1 MKTTLNFAFRA
12 GIILALFFTMIASV
26 VAQKTALPCH
36 CPAPVNSQVLYLSS
50 VSYAITWTPPADVS
64 AVNGYTVRTT
74 LLPAGTVVSEDIV
87 AGPPYVKTG
96 LSPNSRYRIEVFSRC
111 RCGLSTSLSTII
123 DTPVGIIM
131 EDIIVQRTS
140 PNNLGP
146 AKETSN
152 LFIEWSGS
160 GTQEYVKV
168 ISGGSHVWIKKGGDG
183 LLAIVNSAGLYGIV
197 NNAPVYHGEVSVR
210 SNVSMGTTL
219 ANLELTSS
227 GVLVTG
233 GSAVLER
240 Y

>member
-1 MKTTLNFAFRA
+1 M
-12 GIILALFFTMIASV
+12 S
-26 VAQKTALPCH
+26 
-36 CPAPVNSQVLYLSS
+36 
-50 VSYAITWTPPADVS
+50 AI
-64 AVNGYTVRTT
+64 NGYTVRTT

-168 ISGGSHVWIKKGGDG
+168 ISGGSHIWIKKGADDVIA
-183 LLAIVNSAGLYGIV
+183 LVNSAGLFGVID
-197 NNAPVYHGEVSVR
+197 NTPVYHSNIVVR
-210 SNVSMGTTL
+210 SNTAGTIATL
-219 ANLELTSS
+219 HLTTS
-227 GVLVTG
+227 GVLVESG
-233 GSAVLER
+233 NVILER

>member
-12 GIILALFFTMIASV
+12 GIILALFFAMSAPV
-26 VAQKTALPCH
+26 VAQKTALPCN
-36 CPAPVNSQVLYLSS
+36 CPAPVNLQVLYLSP
-50 VSYAITWTPPADVS
+50 VSYAINWTPPADSGPVT
-64 AVNGYTVRTT
+64 GYTVRTT

-87 AGPPYVKTG
+87 AGPPYIKTG

-111 RCGLSTSLSTII
+111 RCGLSTPLSMII

-131 EDIIVQRTS
+131 EDIIVQRTT

-146 AKETSN
+146 VKATNSW
-152 LFIEWSGS
+152 FIEWSGS
-160 GTQEYVKV
+160 GTLEYVKV
-168 ISGGSHVWIKKGGDG
+168 ISGGSHIWIKKGADD
-183 LLAIVNSAGLYGIV
+183 LLAIVNSAGLFGIV

-210 SNVSMGTTL
+210 SNVTMGTTL
-219 ANLELTSS
+219 ANIELTSS